1 MAGQRNDA
9 KDDAQ
14 EEGKEEGCKEEV
26 RTVTKQEAAF
36 ILGSGGKTKAKLSA
50 VSGAQLDIIEDK
62 GKGDRSRLEIH
73 GTKVQCERAKKY
85 IDFVVAQRLGPVKIE
100 DPSKHD
106 DLTLLLVPADAVS
119 FITGKQG
126 SFLRFVEEEWGTLLF
141 FLQVNPKN
149 PPTKVDPSHTERL
162 AIFGTERNRRG
173 AELKV
178 MAAVEVK
185 QPGYFSKLCVAKD
198 SPANG
203 FDTDT
208 VMISEEEYSYAL
220 GKNGATRKKL
230 ARAANCI
237 IEYVGHVAF
246 FSGTK
251 GERER
256 AKEYMHWLLN
266 QRAGGLAHVEQKNR
280 DDVTVIMVPRNCIG
294 FVRGHKGVSLRNIEE
309 ESNTFCFIDGTVDD
323 DEDQKEL
330 MIFGRLDDRRIAET
344 LVWEKIS
351 QKIDDHTTPG
361 GGDRGGHH
369 SGGKKGKGRNSKGSD
384 SSKGKGKDSKE
395 SKHIRQEAPANATER
410 VFKEGTESHN
420 IPVTDEDAAFLMGPS
435 GKTKRKIEAVS
446 GAQLELK
453 SNSLN
458 VIGTKEE
465 RDRATKYVNL
475 IIAQRMGPVAL
486 EDLQHHDDLSILEVP
501 AEAVS
506 FVTGKAGSFLRLV
519 EEEFGT
525 MLFFI
530 DFNKMNRRDQLE
542 KLAIFGAERERR
554 GAELKVMAAIEMK
567 LPGHFTNND
576 EKMLANNH
584 REGFSTELMK
594 IDEEDYSYALGKG
607 GATRKKIARA
617 SGCIIE
623 YIGRFAYLSGLK
635 HERTRAREYL
645 HWLFQ
650 QRIGPVE
657 VDYSCRDDVTVIQ
670 VPKDCVGYV
679 TGHKGA
685 SLRSVEEATDTF
697 CFIEGGRDDSHRDPK
712 PLLIFG
718 SKEARREAE
727 TLLRQKIDLKLEEG
741 WVPDEHGKGHNEGKG
756 DRRFR
761 DGPRRPKGNGR
772 GGKVSEERS
781 STVQAAAAEAPAGNG
796 TTNDAEHKAGL
807 PFFGDSED
815 EDDGVWGDWGGGS
828 FGDKSNTG
836 NNAAAPPAVDSKPQN
851 GHSPAKTHQPAH
863 VKQTPPPA
871 RSIEEDFK
879 LPPQLLHEEAWPE
892 LGSLGQKP
900 SPKKGKT
907 KK

>member
-1 MAGQRNDA
+1 MAGQRNDG
-9 KDDAQ
+9 KDDAK
-14 EEGKEEGCKEEV
+14 EERKEEGCKEEV
-26 RTVTKQEAAF
+26 RTITKQEAAF
-36 ILGSGGKTKAKLSA
+36 ILGAGGKTKAKLAA
-50 VSGAQLDIIEDK
+50 VSGAQLEIIEDK

-73 GTKVQCERAKKY
+73 GTKAQRDRAKKY
-85 IDFVVAQRLGPVKIE
+85 IDFVVAQRIGPVKID

-106 DLTLLLVPADAVS
+106 DLTLLPVPADAVS

-126 SFLRFVEEEWGTLLF
+126 SFLRFVEDEWSTLLF

-149 PPTKVDPSHTERL
+149 PPTHVDPNKTEHL
-162 AIFGTERNRRG
+162 AIFGTDRNRRG

-185 QPGYFSKLCVAKD
+185 QPGYFSKLYKAKD
-198 SPANG
+198 SPEDG

-208 VMISEEEYSYAL
+208 VIISEEEYSYAL
-220 GKNGATRKKL
+220 GKNAATRKKL

-251 GERER
+251 SERGR
-256 AKEYMHWLLN
+256 AKEYLHWLLN
-266 QRAGGLAHVEQKNR
+266 QRVGGLAHVDQKNR

-330 MIFGRLDDRRIAET
+330 LIFGRLDDRRIAET

-351 QKIDDHTTPG
+351 QNFDDH

-369 SGGKKGKGRNSKGSD
+369 SGGKKGKGRNGKASD
-384 SSKGKGKDSKE
+384 SGKGKGKDNKE
-395 SKHIRQEAPANATER
+395 SKHVRQEVPTNAVDR
-410 VFKEGTESHN
+410 LSKEGTEIQS

-453 SNSLN
+453 NNSLN
-458 VIGTKEE
+458 VIGTVEE

-525 MLFFI
+525 MLFFT
-530 DFNKMNRRDQLE
+530 DFNKMSRRDQLE

-576 EKMLANNH
+576 EKMLTNNP
-584 REGFSTELMK
+584 REAFSTELMK

-635 HERTRAREYL
+635 HERTHAREYL

-670 VPKDCVGYV
+670 VPKDCVGFV

-685 SLRSVEEATDTF
+685 SLRSVEESTGTF

-718 SKEARREAE
+718 SKESRREAE
-727 TLLRQKIDLKLEEG
+727 ALLRQKIDLKLEEG
-741 WVPDEHGKGHNEGKG
+741 WVPDEHAKGHNEGKG

-761 DGPRRPKGNGR
+761 DGPRKAKSSGR
-772 GGKVSEERS
+772 GGKTSEERS
-781 STVQAAAAEAPAGNG
+781 STAQVAAPEAPAG
-796 TTNDAEHKAGL
+796 TTNDAEQKAMGL

-815 EDDGVWGDWGGGS
+815 DDDGVWGDWGGGS
-828 FGDKSNTG
+828 FCDKSNT
-836 NNAAAPPAVDSKPQN
+836 APAGDVKPQN
-851 GHSPAKTHQPAH
+851 GHSGRQTQQAAHAKQS
-863 VKQTPPPA
+863 TPPV
-871 RSIEEDFK
+871 RSTEEEFK